1 MNCRFK
7 PEHLLLSILI
17 IIAFILRVG
26 MAVKFPN
33 IFWADEIFQTLEP
46 AHRLAFGHGIV
57 TWEFRDGIR
66 SWVLPG
72 ILAGIMGL
80 TAWMGEGSAGY
91 LLGVN
96 IFLSLLSL
104 SNILVGYLWG
114 KKIGGTTTAFICAFI
129 CTIWF
134 ELIYFS
140 PKAFTEVVATHFLL
154 PGVYLGVEKKLL
166 SSRNSILLSGC
177 LLGISLALRIHLL
190 PAIVFAVVYICRKD
204 WWEKWVPMMLGM
216 IAPILIFGTV
226 DGFTWSYPFQSFW
239 LNIWVNLVEGRS
251 KLYGVSPWYEY
262 FIFLLKSWSLLSLPI
277 IVLALIGFRRLPILG
292 WLALIII
299 LSHSLL
305 AHKEY
310 RFIYPAL
317 PMVILLAGIG
327 SFELVLLSSLSFSR
341 QWSSLS
347 SKIIAIFF
355 TILIW
360 TATSV
365 ALLSRFNIYAPL
377 NFSIFGTK
385 MEITH
390 LYATANHLLALQS
403 LSTEKNVCG
412 LGLWDIH
419 WALSGGYTYFHRD
432 VPIYQVDKETD
443 FKLLNSG
450 FNYIVA
456 NLPLP
461 SHDQNYTLEKCWQ
474 GTCVYQR
481 PGSCRYLPDRD
492 INSILKKSG
501 N

>member
-1 MNCRFK
+1 MNPRFK
-7 PEHLLLSILI
+7 AEHLLLGILI
-17 IIAFILRVG
+17 IIALILRLG
-26 MAVKFPN
+26 MALKFPN
-33 IFWADEIFQTLEP
+33 IFWADEIFQSLEP

-72 ILAGIMGL
+72 ILAGVMRL
-80 TAWMGEGSAGY
+80 TAWMGEGSTGY
-91 LLGVN
+91 LIGVN

-104 SNILVGYLWG
+104 SNILVAYVWG
-114 KKIGGTTTAFICAFI
+114 KKIGGTTTAFICAVI

-134 ELIYFS
+134 EIIYFS

-154 PGVYLGVEKKLL
+154 PGIYLGVQKDLFIT
-166 SSRNSILLSGC
+166 RNRLFLSGC
-177 LLGISLALRIHLL
+177 FLGISLALRIHFIA
-190 PAIVFAVVYICRKD
+190 AIAFALVYICGRD
-204 WWEKWVPMMLGM
+204 WRNKWLPMIFGIL
-216 IAPILIFGTV
+216 APILIFGTV
-226 DGFTWSYPFQSFW
+226 DAFTWSYPFQSFW
-239 LNIWVNLVEGRS
+239 LNVWVNLVEGRS

-262 FIFLLKSWSLLSLPI
+262 FIFLLKSWSWLSLPI
-277 IVLALIGFRRLPILG
+277 FILAVIGFRHIPILG

-317 PMVILLAGIG
+317 PMLLILAGIG
-327 SFELVLLSSLSFSR
+327 TGELVLKFSR
-341 QWSSLS
+341 RWSSPQPQ
-347 SKIIAIFF
+347 IIAIF
-355 TILIW
+355 LSLLLW
-360 TATSV
+360 TSTSV

-377 NFSIFGTK
+377 NFSTFGTNLE
-385 MEITH
+385 MTH
-390 LYATANHLLALQS
+390 LYATANHLLALKS
-403 LSTEKNVCG
+403 LSTEENVCG
-412 LGLWDIH
+412 LGLWDIN

-443 FKLLNSG
+443 FKVLNSG

-461 SHDQNYTLEKCWQ
+461 SQYQNYTLEKCWQ
-474 GTCVYQR
+474 KTCIYKR
-481 PGSCRYLPDRD
+481 PGSCKEIKERE
-492 INSILKKSG
+492 INSVLKMSG